1 MPDALSAMRPAR
13 LPQAAVPRTYRWIA
27 PCYDA
32 LARLVAARARQCGL
46 TWFGAHDGEQL
57 LEVAVGTG
65 LSFQQLL
72 RANPTGWTEGIDLAP
87 AMLRQ
92 TRRRAARAGTDRYCL
107 RRGTAYALAYPEATF
122 DGVLN
127 SYMFGLLPVEAF
139 APVLQEF
146 KRVLRPGGRLVLIS
160 MTRPERWYQNAWE
173 ALYRLHP
180 ALLGGC
186 RGVQTAPF
194 LRAAGFVDVQRRFI
208 SQWAFPSEVVYGRK
222 PAAASP

>member
-1 MPDALSAMRPAR
+1 MSDAPSTLQPAR

-27 PCYDA
+27 PFYDG
-32 LARLVAARARQCGL
+32 LARLVAARARQHGL
-46 TWFGAHDGEQL
+46 DWFAARDGERL

-65 LSFQQLL
+65 LSFQYLL
-72 RANPTGWTEGIDLAP
+72 RANPNGWTEGVDLSP

-92 TRRRAARAGTDRYCL
+92 ARRRAARAATPRYRL
-107 RRGTAYALAYPEATF
+107 RHGNAYALAYPEATF

-127 SYMFGLLPVEAF
+127 SYMFGLLPVADV
-139 APVLQEF
+139 PSVLREF

-160 MTRPERWYQNAWE
+160 MPPPERWYHHSWA
-173 ALYRLHP
+173 ALYRLYP

-186 RGVQTAPF
+186 RGVRTAPF
-194 LRAAGFVDVQRRFI
+194 LRTTGFVDVRRRFV

-222 PAAASP
+222 PAVPSP

>member
-27 PCYDA
+27 PLYDA

-92 TRRRAARAGTDRYCL
+92 TRRRAARAGTDRYCF

>member
-1 MPDALSAMRPAR
+1 
-13 LPQAAVPRTYRWIA
+13 VPHTYRWIA
-27 PCYDA
+27 PFYDV

-46 TWFGAHDGEQL
+46 TWFNAHDGELL

-65 LSFQQLL
+65 LSFQHLL
-72 RANPTGWTEGIDLAP
+72 HANPNGWTEGLDLSP
-87 AMLRQ
+87 AMLRR
-92 TRRRAARAGTDRYCL
+92 TRRRAARAATDRYRL
-107 RRGTAYALAYPEATF
+107 RRGTAYALAYPESSF

-127 SYMFGLLPVEAF
+127 SYMFGLLPVADF

-146 KRVLRPGGRLVLIS
+146 ERVLRPGGRLVLIS
-160 MTRPERWYQNAWE
+160 MTRPERWYQHSWE

-186 RGVQTAPF
+186 RGVQTAPS
-194 LRAAGFVDVQRRFI
+194 LRAAGFVDVRRRFV